1 MRQNRG
7 AAETLL
13 MAIRFK
19 VRFCMRI
26 HFLTASLAF
35 FSLLPAVRVFA
46 SDCAALANI
55 RMPEAT
61 LSSANLVAAGPFTVP
76 ASKQAPAH
84 KFVLPSFCSVQG
96 TAKPAINFELW
107 MPAQD
112 WNGRL
117 LSLGNGGFGGSI
129 DLAQLAKYLL
139 QGYAV
144 TANDTGHVGD
154 GTEWMHDSEA
164 LLAWGHNATHSVIEP
179 VKNLVRAYYG
189 KPQAHSYFQGCST
202 GGAQAMEEAEFYPND
217 FNGIVSE
224 SPGMAYSH
232 LMLSFLWGLKSAHDH
247 AALSDAKLEL
257 LHDAVQK
264 RCDLDDGLKDGL
276 LGLPLACHVPLENLV
291 CKKEGQENCL
301 TPQEAET
308 ARLIYQGPR
317 NPVTHA
323 QIYPGFVPG
332 SEAGSTVVRVP
343 GGTFRLNGWTLIQG
357 RLAEQYAVPL
367 LKNMVFGKQW
377 DWTTFDWDKDVT
389 RVDQVLG
396 ARIDSMDPGLQ
407 AFQKVGGK
415 LLMIQGW
422 DDPLNAATL
431 PIDYRDQVIAGFG
444 PARAREQASATVD
457 AFFRVFMAPGMGHC
471 QGGDGPS
478 DVDALNA
485 VTEWVEKN
493 RAPAEIIAT
502 KVQMPSGAP
511 ASPLMRRPLC
521 PFPNYA
527 RYVGGDPNQPESF
540 KCIQIPNFRGLQ

>member
-1 MRQNRG
+1 
-7 AAETLL
+7 
-13 MAIRFK
+13 
-19 VRFCMRI
+19 MRI
-26 HFLTASLAF
+26 PVVAASLAF
-35 FSLLPAVRVFA
+35 IACLPGVRVFA
-46 SDCAALANI
+46 GDCAALASI

-61 LSSANLVAAGPFTVP
+61 LTSSTLVASGPFTVP
-76 ASKQAPAH
+76 ARKQAPAQQ
-84 KFVLPSFCSVQG
+84 FALPSFCRVQG
-96 TAKPAINFELW
+96 AAKPAIGFELW
-107 MPAQD
+107 MPAQN

-129 DLAQLAKYLL
+129 DLGQLAKYLL
-139 QGYAV
+139 KGYAV

-154 GTEWMHDSEA
+154 GTEWMHDPEA
-164 LLAWGHNATHSVIEP
+164 LLAWGHSATHRVIEP
-179 VKNLVRAYYG
+179 VKSLVREYYG

-257 LHDAVQK
+257 LHDAVLK
-264 RCDLDDGLKDGL
+264 KCDADDGLKDGL
-276 LGLPLACHVPLENLV
+276 LGLPLTCHVPLEDLV
-291 CKKEGQENCL
+291 CKKEQQEGCL

-308 ARLIYQGPR
+308 SRLIYQGPR

-323 QIYPGFVPG
+323 QIYPGFAPG
-332 SEAGSTVVRVP
+332 SEAGSTVVHVP
-343 GGTFRLNGWTLIQG
+343 GGAFMLNGWSLIQG

-367 LKNMVFGKQW
+367 LKNMVFGQQW

-389 RVDQVLG
+389 RVDQALG
-396 ARIDSMDPGLQ
+396 SRIDSMDPKLQ
-407 AFQKVGGK
+407 SFQKAGGK
-415 LLMIQGW
+415 LVIIQGW

-431 PIDYRDQVIAGFG
+431 PIEYRDQVIAGFG
-444 PARAREQASATVD
+444 RSSAPVQARATVE

-478 DVDALNA
+478 DADALNA
-485 VTEWVEKN
+485 VTEWVEKD

-502 KVQMPSGAP
+502 KVQTPSGAP

-521 PFPNYA
+521 PYPKYA
-527 RYVGGDPNQPESF
+527 RYFGGEPNQPDSF
-540 KCIQIPNFRGLQ
+540 QCTETLSPKGDQ